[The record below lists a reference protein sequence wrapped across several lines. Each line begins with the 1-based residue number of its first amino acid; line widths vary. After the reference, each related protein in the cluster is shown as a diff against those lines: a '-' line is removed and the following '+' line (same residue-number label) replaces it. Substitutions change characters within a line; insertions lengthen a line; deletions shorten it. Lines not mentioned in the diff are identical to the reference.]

1 MGSIAALLTS
11 LCWSWNSVFFSK
23 AGNVVG
29 SKVVNRTRLIFAV
42 LFLSITHLLVFKSL
56 IPLYAEGYRWYWLGL
71 SAIVGLV
78 IGDAMLFQAFVLVGP
93 RISMLVMSSVP
104 AFSAILAWLFLN
116 ETLRIAQ
123 IIGMVITITGIMLV
137 VLQRKNGGNNLRTES
152 ENRNHWLGL
161 LLSFG
166 GALGQAGGLILA
178 KKGLDGDF
186 SSLSGVL
193 IRMIV
198 AMISIWFL
206 AIFSG
211 EIKKSF
217 NLLRSNPKSLR
228 YIAAGAFTGP
238 FIGVWLSLY
247 AIQTTKVGIASTLMA
262 LTPIF
267 HLPISRYY
275 LHEEIDKKAIFGT
288 ILALSGVAIIFLIPV

>member
-23 AGNVVG
+23 AGKIVG
-29 SKVVNRTRLIFAV
+29 SKTVNRTRLVMAV
-42 LFLSITHLLVFKSL
+42 VFLSITHLLVLKSL
-56 IPLYAEGYRWYWLGL
+56 IPTNAEGYRWFWLG
-71 SAIVGLV
+71 SSGIVGLV
-78 IGDAMLFQAFVLVGP
+78 LGDAMLFQAFVLVGP

-116 ETLRIAQ
+116 EDLGIPQ
-123 IIGMVITITGIMLV
+123 IFGMIITIAGIMLV
-137 VLQRKNGGNNLRTES
+137 VLHKNNGKQTTQS
-152 ENRNHWLGL
+152 EIEKRNHWLGL

-178 KKGLDGDF
+178 KKGLEGGF

-193 IRMIV
+193 MRMIV
-198 AMISIWFL
+198 AMIAIWFL
-206 AIFSG
+206 ALFSG

-217 NLLRSNPKSLR
+217 NLLRLNPISIKN
-228 YIAAGAFTGP
+228 IAAGAFIGP

-267 HLPISRYY
+267 HLPISRFY

-288 ILALSGVAIIFLIPV
+288 VLALSGVAIIFLIPN